1 MNEGLDTGQ
10 LIVLIIPLAL
20 IEIGL
25 LVFSLRDLI
34 RRKKVKGDNKWVWGI
49 VIVLVNIIGPIL
61 YLLFGREEE

>member
-10 LIVLIIPLAL
+10 LILLIIPLAL
-20 IEIGL
+20 VEIGL

-34 RRKKVKGDNKWVWGI
+34 NRKKVKGDNKWVWGI
-49 VIVLVNIIGPIL
+49 VIVLVNIIGPII

>member
-25 LVFSLRDLI
+25 LVFALRDLI
-34 RRKKVKGDNKWVWGI
+34 KRKKVKGDNKWVWGI
-49 VIVLVNIIGPIL
+49 VVVLVNIIGPIL